1 MNMYSSIPGG
11 QVKGKAR
18 VRSGIRIWD
27 RKIVGPLC
35 CVDFSPRDHWVALG
49 FDDGNIQLIDES
61 GNKCWEINIDSP
73 ILDIKIMEGKKRI
86 ITLDERGRLSCF
98 LFSGK
103 EFFAKFFSQ
112 KYRAFE
118 ARPDGFFLW
127 SWNANLL
134 YVNSRGKSKGKIN
147 IPRPLAELKSIQRK
161 KQFFVVHDSFNIG
174 VYDNNGKALWN
185 VTHPVHMDFSEHS
198 AVDIDVSDRGGSIAV
213 SGHEKGVFIY
223 NAADFSL
230 RNVELEKPVS
240 KVAVSRNGEYFLFAD
255 IGGKLYLVSG
265 DDLVLWQHTLKEKA
279 LYCRLDNEGTRALV
293 VEKGGVLSSFEFY
306 DGDEERS
313 SFLELKKFNFVEE
326 KKEIWKQKLAAP
338 SGPFAG
344 DLCISGGGE
353 RLLLNIRKRYTLY
366 DSNGNSIWNKTF
378 MSSFDEA
385 RLSHDGEVVFLKG
398 EDDIYIRN
406 CRLGKE
412 KRLTFYG
419 KGLTMA
425 VFDPEKGNFLSL
437 EKSGALSLFDSLG
450 QRVWKTDL
458 KKKPSRIRMK
468 GKKGFAAL
476 QMSNTTVYIIN
487 LKTLKVKQG
496 SVEAPF
502 SKMCIGTSGVFV
514 GGSQG
519 RVYGLGLDGKKMWEF
534 DAKVSI
540 QNMSA
545 VKGKVA
551 ILGTGR
557 MMWVLNEKGDLL
569 FEGKLRR
576 AGSQLNFGSNA
587 LLEVI
592 ADEKFVSCYNFQ
604 SGEVIWKIR
613 VEDEVKKVAVSELG
627 DRLGIL
633 GGENLYYHYLMK
645 KPDLVDDR
653 SSFLEF

>member
-1 MNMYSSIPGG
+1 MYSSNSGL
-11 QVKGKAR
+11 QNKKQAKR
-18 VRSGIRIWD
+18 RSGVRIWD
-27 RKIVGPLC
+27 RKIAGPLC
-35 CVDFSPRDHWVALG
+35 CVDFSPRDHWAALG
-49 FDDGNIQLIDES
+49 FDDGGIQLIDET
-61 GNKCWEINIDSP
+61 GNKRWEINIDSP

-86 ITLDERGRLSCF
+86 VVLDERGRLSCF

-103 EFFAKFFSQ
+103 KFFAKFFSQ
-112 KYRAFE
+112 KYCAFE

-127 SWNANLL
+127 GWNANLL
-134 YVNSRGKSKGKIN
+134 YVDSRGKSKGKIN

-174 VYDNNGKALWN
+174 LYDNNGMALWN
-185 VTHPVHMDFSEHS
+185 VTHPVHMDFSEHG
-198 AVDIDVSDRGGSIAV
+198 AVDIDVSDHGGSIAV

-223 NAADFSL
+223 NARDFSL

-240 KVAVSRNGEYFLFAD
+240 RVAVSRNGDYFLFAD

-279 LYCRLDNEGTRALV
+279 LYCRLDKEGTRALV

-306 DGDEERS
+306 DGDEERGD
-313 SFLELKKFNFVEE
+313 FLELKKFNFVEE
-326 KKEIWKQKLAAP
+326 KKEIWKQKLAA

-366 DSNGNSIWNKTF
+366 DANGNSIWNKTF
-378 MSSFDEA
+378 MSLFDEA
-385 RLSHDGEVVFLKG
+385 RLSHDGDVVFLKS
-398 EDDIYIRN
+398 ENDIYIRN

-419 KGLTMA
+419 RGLKMA
-425 VFDPEKGNFLSL
+425 VFDAEKGNFLLL
-437 EKSGALSLFDSLG
+437 EKSGEMSLFDSLG

-458 KKKPSRIRMK
+458 KKLPSSIRMK
-468 GKKGFAAL
+468 GNKGLAAL

-496 SVEAPF
+496 NVDEPF
-502 SKMCIGTSGVFV
+502 SKMCIGSTGVFV
-514 GGSQG
+514 GGAQG
-519 RVYGLGLDGKKMWEF
+519 KVYALGMNGKQMWEF

-545 VKGKVA
+545 VKGKVI

-557 MMWVLNEKGDLL
+557 AMWVLNEKGVVLH
-569 FEGKLRR
+569 EGKLTQS
-576 AGSQLNFGSNA
+576 GSQLNFGSQA
-587 LLEVI
+587 FLEVI
-592 ADEKFVSCYNFQ
+592 ADDKIVSCYNLK
-604 SGEVIWKIR
+604 SREAIWKIR
-613 VEDEVKKVAVSELG
+613 VEDEVKKVAVSPMG